1 MSTAEMTIE
10 RLEKAE
16 FDLVAAIA
24 LPATTRAMRDKAVE
38 VLAKVRD
45 MKRALLARDPTV
57 LRKSSSKSALAAPH
71 WIGLPSVAPEVSA
84 MVKAARDRQSEERR
98 LAKRSG
104 TERAH
109 TELSTALAS
118 IRSALRAPLVGERS
132 LVGFLNRYAAP

>member
-1 MSTAEMTIE
+1 
-10 RLEKAE
+10 
-16 FDLVAAIA
+16 
-24 LPATTRAMRDKAVE
+24 
-38 VLAKVRD
+38 
-45 MKRALLARDPTV
+45 
-57 LRKSSSKSALAAPH
+57 
-71 WIGLPSVAPEVSA
+71 

-98 LAKRSG
+98 LAKRAG